1 MRVVRLPSWGEIVAH
16 GSPWALV
23 LHSGGAGVWLL
34 RGAAEEEG
42 VDARIVAGVACR
54 KSRDALGEWSA
65 ALELGEEVA
74 SWPELSELVAAG
86 GWMQGGACGVLVGD
100 AERLLE
106 EDPSRLPMLLDSVR
120 SAARRLAAQGR
131 TLRVVFQSRFESFP
145 ERLAVFREFD
155 VADVA

>member
-23 LHSGGAGVWLL
+23 LRSGGAGVWLL
-34 RGAAEEEG
+34 RGTAEEEG
-42 VDARIVAGVACR
+42 IDARIVAGVACR
-54 KSRDALGEWSA
+54 NSPDALAEWSA
-65 ALELGEEVA
+65 ALELGEEA
-74 SWPELSELVAAG
+74 TGWPELCDFVAAG
-86 GWMQGGACGVLVGD
+86 GWMQGETCGVLVGD

-106 EDPSRLPMLLDSVR
+106 EDPSRLPSLLDSVR
-120 SAARRLAAQGR
+120 SAAARLAVEGR